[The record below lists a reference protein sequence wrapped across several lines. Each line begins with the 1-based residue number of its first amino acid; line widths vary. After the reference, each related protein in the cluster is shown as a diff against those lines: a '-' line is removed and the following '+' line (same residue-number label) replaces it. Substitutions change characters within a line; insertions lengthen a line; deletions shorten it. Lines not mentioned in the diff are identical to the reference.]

1 MKPTPKGWPR
11 LSTAVF
17 YKDAH
22 KAIDWL
28 CTAFGFEVRL
38 KVEGEGGGI
47 QHSELVFG
55 EALVMVADESQQ
67 KDKGR
72 PANVSPLS
80 VGGMNTQSIMLYV
93 DDAAAHCERARAAGG
108 VITVEP
114 MVSDHGADY
123 WADKS
128 YQCRDPEG
136 HHWWI
141 CERVRG

>member
-1 MKPTPKGWPR
+1 MPMNQSPKGWPR
-11 LSTAVF
+11 LSASVF
-17 YKDAH
+17 CKDAH
-22 KAIDWL
+22 KEIDWL

-38 KVEGEGGGI
+38 NVEGEGGLV

-55 EALVMVADESQQ
+55 DAVVMVADERRQ
-67 KDKGR
+67 KHPGQ
-72 PANVSPLS
+72 NVSPLS
-80 VGGMNTQSIMLYV
+80 IGGANTQSIMLYV
-93 DDAAAHCERARAAGG
+93 DDADAHCERARAAGG